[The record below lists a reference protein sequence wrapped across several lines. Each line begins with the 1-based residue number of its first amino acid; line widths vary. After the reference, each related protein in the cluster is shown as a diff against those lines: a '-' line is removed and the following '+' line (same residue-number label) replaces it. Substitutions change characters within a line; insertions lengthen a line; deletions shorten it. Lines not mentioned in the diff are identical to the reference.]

1 MEALILLALFPVILC
16 NPLAEVG
23 GREAA
28 ETKALYAKVD
38 RMLDA
43 GSAFNVVHSDTTLYL
58 SRGWT
63 GTYDEAKSKCESYN
77 GVLASLTTLRETALV
92 DAHADELHFTSGKK
106 ANNVWKWGTGQLIR
120 PSAKKISSNPPE
132 CECLLYPWSHDN
144 ENVFLPQYCDS
155 TRKAI
160 CELDGLVTSNDEF
173 EAIHVKKTFVIIR
186 QTGINYTQAEA
197 DCANMVAGAHLATPT
212 KLKELDLIDKSK
224 GPIDGNADF
233 WLGSKR
239 ENFGQRDT
247 WVTGEPIVKNL
258 RPWKHDNGGSCLMYL
273 NTGEFDWFHSP
284 VANEDGWTPDGYVCQ
299 IDL

>member
-92 DAHADELHFTSGKK
+92 DAHADTSGGLAFTSGKK
-106 ANNVWKWGTGQLIR
+106 VNNVWKWGTGQLIR
-120 PSAKKISSNPPE
+120 PSAKKFHASNPHSYK
-132 CECLLYPWSHDN
+132 CLLYPWPQDN
-144 ENVFLPQYCDS
+144 ENVFLPQDCES
-155 TRKAI
+155 TRRAI
-160 CELDGLVTSNDEF
+160 CELDGLVTSNGEF
-173 EAIHVKKTFVIIR
+173 EAIHVKKMYVIITV
-186 QTGINYTQAEA
+186 QT
-197 DCANMVAGAHLATPT
+197 
-212 KLKELDLIDKSK
+212 
-224 GPIDGNADF
+224 
-233 WLGSKR
+233 W
-239 ENFGQRDT
+239 
-247 WVTGEPIVKNL
+247 
-258 RPWKHDNGGSCLMYL
+258 
-273 NTGEFDWFHSP
+273 
-284 VANEDGWTPDGYVCQ
+284 
-299 IDL
+299 